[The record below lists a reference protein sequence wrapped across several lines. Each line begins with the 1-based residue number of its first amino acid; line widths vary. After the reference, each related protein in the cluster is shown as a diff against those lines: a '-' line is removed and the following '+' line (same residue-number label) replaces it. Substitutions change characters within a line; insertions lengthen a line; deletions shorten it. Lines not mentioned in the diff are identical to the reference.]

1 MTVQFRGYPRT
12 SSPWKFGVRNHVV
25 VLAAMDNVNGVVNK
39 IASVVPNTIPLP
51 IWYGRGQYGK
61 DDEQTQRTIKGVIT
75 NPNVGGVVVV
85 SLETQSA
92 SKLVDY
98 AHSYGVPASA
108 VVVQEAGNSL
118 AAVAMGAQ
126 AAAELRIELSESER
140 SPVNSWNGFVLGV
153 ECGGS
158 DTTSGIAANPVMGW
172 VADQIIDGGGTVI
185 LSETS
190 EILGAEHVLAARAI
204 NENVAGD
211 IIRIVA
217 QIENEAKRRGVDIR
231 GANPV
236 PDNIKGGLTTIEEKS
251 LGAIIKAGTRPVQG
265 VLEYGQKATQPG
277 LWIMD
282 TPAPA
287 AESLTGL
294 AAGGTHV
301 ITFSTGQ
308 GNIAGFP
315 TVPVIKVS
323 AHPKTVE
330 RMKPNI
336 DFDASAIITQ
346 DTTIEE
352 VGRGLLAHLTR
363 VANGLLT
370 KAEVLNEGSWAIS
383 RIEPT
388 V

>member
-1 MTVQFRGYPRT
+1 MTTHFLGYPRRG
-12 SSPWKFGVRNHVV
+12 SQWKFGIRNHVV
-25 VLAAMDNVNGVVNK
+25 VLSAMDNVNGVVNK
-39 IASVVPNTIPLP
+39 IAAIVPGIIPLP

-61 DDEQTQRTIKGVIT
+61 DDEQTQRTIRGVIS
-75 NPNVGGVVVV
+75 NPNVGGVVIV
-85 SLETQSA
+85 SLETRSA
-92 SKLVDY
+92 NKLADF
-98 AHSYGVPASA
+98 ARGAGVPTAV

-118 AAVAMGAQ
+118 AAVVQGAQ
-126 AAAELRIELSESER
+126 AAADLRIQLSDAEHESTEA
-140 SPVNSWNGFVLGV
+140 WNGFVLGV

-172 VADQIIDGGGTVI
+172 VADQVIDGGGSVI

-190 EILGAEHVLAARAI
+190 EILGAEHVLAARAV
-204 NENVAGD
+204 NQDVAND
-211 IIRIVA
+211 IIAVVA
-217 QIENEAKRRGVDIR
+217 KVETEAKRRGVDIR

-251 LGAIIKAGTRPVQG
+251 LGAIIKAGSRPVQG
-265 VLEYGQKATQPG
+265 VLEYAYPVPGPG
-277 LWIMD
+277 LWVMD

-294 AAGGTHV
+294 AAGGAHV
-301 ITFSTGQ
+301 ILFSTGQ

-323 AHPKTVE
+323 AHPETVK

-336 DFDASAIITQ
+336 DFDASAIIAE
-346 DTTIEE
+346 DKTIEMIGQE
-352 VGRGLLAHLTR
+352 LLNHL
-363 VANGLLT
+363 VKIANGRLT
-370 KAEVLNEGSWAIS
+370 KAEVLNEGVWAIS

>member
-1 MTVQFRGYPRT
+1 MTTHFLAYPRT
-12 SSPWKFGVRNHVV
+12 GRKGNFGIRNHVV
-25 VLAAMDNVNGVVNK
+25 ILSAMDNVNGVVNK
-39 IASVVPNTIPLP
+39 IAAIVPGTIPLP

-75 NPNVGGVVVV
+75 NPNVGGVLIV
-85 SLETQSA
+85 SLETRSA
-92 SKLVDY
+92 NKLAEFARDV
-98 AHSYGVPASA
+98 GVTTAV

-118 AAVAMGAQ
+118 AAVAQGAQ
-126 AAAELRIELSESER
+126 AAADLRIQLSDKEHE
-140 SPVNSWNGFVLGV
+140 PTEAWKGFVLGV

-158 DTTSGIAANPVMGW
+158 DTTSGIASNPVMGW
-172 VADQIIDGGGTVI
+172 VADQVIDGGGSVI

-190 EILGAEHVLAARAI
+190 EILGAEHVLAERAI
-204 NENVAGD
+204 NQDVAKD
-211 IIRIVA
+211 IIGIVA
-217 QIENEAKRRGVDIR
+217 RVETEAKRRGVDIR

-236 PDNIKGGLTTIEEKS
+236 PDNIKGGITTIEEKS

-265 VLEYGQKATQPG
+265 VLEYAYPVPGPG

-294 AAGGTHV
+294 AAGGAHV
-301 ITFSTGQ
+301 MIFSTGQ

-323 AHPKTVE
+323 AHPETVK
-330 RMKPNI
+330 RMMPNI
-336 DFDASAIITQ
+336 DFDASSIITE
-346 DTTIEE
+346 DKTIEI
-352 VGRGLLAHLTR
+352 VGSELLNHLVK
-363 VANGLLT
+363 VANGRLT
-370 KAEVLNEGSWAIS
+370 KAEVLNEGIWAIS